1 MSYLPSSHN
10 RSPPPLQH
18 PVPTHPA
25 YIPEP
30 PSTPI
35 SPQGYQR
42 YTSSPPVQPTFTQPI
57 PQQSQAGRVPHTYP
71 NQQGAYNPVGSP
83 PRQPAAP
90 QGGINIPNAPVD
102 FSTWGINDATAQFG
116 MQMGRSAV
124 AAGQDYVQKN
134 LGGLI
139 PISVLKHH
147 FNVSNSY
154 VMNKLRLLLFP
165 WRHKPWSRRVR
176 RSENGQAEW
185 QAPRE
190 DLNAP
195 DLYIPLMATVTYVLL
210 AGLHSGLHSRFH
222 PEILGITASKA
233 LAVILMDFM
242 FIKLGCYFLNIS
254 GSISQILDL
263 LAYDGYKFVGVIVTL
278 IAGLLGLGRSLYIVV
293 FMYSFLATAFFLL
306 RSLRSMVLP
315 DASATVTPVN
325 PSQRSR
331 RVTFLFLVAVTQIVY
346 MGVLV
351 RV

>member
-1 MSYLPSSHN
+1 
-10 RSPPPLQH
+10 
-18 PVPTHPA
+18 
-25 YIPEP
+25 
-30 PSTPI
+30 
-35 SPQGYQR
+35 
-42 YTSSPPVQPTFTQPI
+42 
-57 PQQSQAGRVPHTYP
+57 PH
-71 NQQGAYNPVGSP
+71 
-83 PRQPAAP
+83 QPAP
-90 QGGINIPNAPVD
+90 GQTGIHIPNAPVD
-102 FSTWGINDATAQFG
+102 FSAWGINDATAQFG
-116 MQMGRSAV
+116 MQMGRNAV

-139 PISVLKHH
+139 PITVLKHH

-185 QAPRE
+185 QAPRD

-195 DLYIPLMATVTYVLL
+195 DLYIPLMAIVTYVLL

-222 PEILGITASKA
+222 PEILGITTSKA
-233 LAVILMDFM
+233 LAVVLVDFL
-242 FIKLGCYFLNIS
+242 FVKLGCYFLNIS
-254 GSISQILDL
+254 GSIYQILDL

-278 IAGLLGLGRSLYIVV
+278 IAGLLGFGRSLYIAV
-293 FMYSFLATAFFLL
+293 FTYSFFATAFFLL

-315 DASATVTPVN
+315 DAAATVTPVN
-325 PSQRSR
+325 PAQRSR